1 MANEVAMLFLIA
13 SATFRICVCYS
24 SGAPARQCVSM
35 EPIHGALAQAG
46 ESPYKITVRESHYMP
61 GQKVRVSIES
71 SDDSVI
77 SGYLIQARR
86 VGQSR
91 AVGMFSAPRVNGR
104 YLGCGNSKVKT
115 ATVYRY
121 RRIHFKF
128 YLSGSKGHT
137 I

>member
-1 MANEVAMLFLIA
+1 MANEGVMLFLIA
-13 SATFRICVCYS
+13 SAVFRTCVCYS
-24 SGAPARQCVSM
+24 SGAPDGQCVSM
-35 EPIHGALAQAG
+35 EPIHGALAQTG
-46 ESPYKITVRESHYMP
+46 EGPYKITVRESHYMP

-71 SDDSVI
+71 SGNSVI

-91 AVGMFSAPRVNGR
+91 AVGMFSAPPVNGR

-121 RRIHFKF
+121 RWIHFKF
-128 YLSGSKGHT
+128 YLSRN
-137 I
+137 IYYI